1 MIAIIPIEPISEA
14 HGMLI
19 VEAFNMFFIDE
30 GGWPDSDGD
39 GVGYGNGRGDGYG
52 NGRGDGCGLGWDHG
66 FGDGSGDG
74 DGGYG
79 KCPEAW
85 QAE

>member
-1 MIAIIPIEPISEA
+1 MIAIIPIEPLSEA

-39 GVGYGNGRGDGYG
+39 GVGYGKGVGDGVGYG
-52 NGRGDGCGLGWDHG
+52 NGYG
-66 FGDGSGDG
+66 FGNPN
-74 DGGYG
+74 G

>member
-1 MIAIIPIEPISEA
+1 MIAIIPIEPLSEA

-19 VEAFNMFFIDE
+19 VAAFNKLFIDR
-30 GGWPDSDGD
+30 GGQP
-39 GVGYGNGRGDGYG
+39 DGYG
-52 NGRGDGCGLGWDHG
+52 NGSGYGYGDGNGNGSG
-66 FGDGSGDG
+66 YGDGNGYGNGD
-74 DGGYG
+74 G